1 MRLGIIILHPL
12 PPGAAVTG
20 KNPGCRTIPIARLLA
35 ITFAAFWIFDGAYEK
50 YEGRVV
56 NSQTTLQT
64 VLLAFAAIQIEFRN
78 KEYGNVVSTSILEHF
93 PLNLTHNR
101 HG

>member
-12 PPGAAVTG
+12 PPGAGATG
-20 KNPGCRTIPIARLLA
+20 KNPGCRTIPIALRLA
-35 ITFAAFWIFDGAYEK
+35 ITLAAFWIFDGAYEK

-64 VLLAFAAIQIEFRN
+64 VLPAFAGIPIEF
-78 KEYGNVVSTSILEHF
+78 
-93 PLNLTHNR
+93 HN
-101 HG
+101 